1 MSSAFEPI
9 AVEAEYPAPRAEIA
23 SDTSLGWVR
32 RLLPLLW
39 SRWRLFAASLGTSV
53 CGALIGPCIP
63 VLVGYIIDHA
73 IYPPSGG
80 ERAPVGPFVA
90 LLAGLGVA
98 QLAFGYLSGV
108 LTSRTNQSIE
118 YDLRALVYAH
128 LSGLSFAFYD
138 RAQSGQ
144 LISRANSD
152 IRALQMFLAFAPRMS
167 IILLGFLFSLGIMLY
182 KSWIMALATMLT
194 VPLVYMIGLAMRS
207 RLFPNSWLIQSRNAD
222 IAGIVEENVSG
233 VRVVKSF
240 GAEQSQIRA
249 LSRAAERLRWAEI
262 LQVDVRARFAP
273 VLTALPGLSRALLL
287 AVGGW
292 LAIRGQTTI
301 GDLVMFNSF
310 ILRVQA
316 PFRMV
321 GFMMIMAQRAAAS
334 ALRIF
339 ELIDE
344 IPDVRD
350 VPGAVDLATPRG
362 EVEFRKVSFGYARGP
377 RVLSELDLHMKPGE
391 TVALVGRTG
400 SGKSTLVRLL
410 PRFYDVDGGEILVDG
425 RDVRSYTVKS
435 LRSHIGIVLDEPFL
449 FSDTVRNNIAYAR
462 PDAPIE
468 EVIEA
473 AISAG
478 AHEFIGQLE
487 SGYETLIGERG
498 YTLSGGQRQR
508 LAIAR
513 TLLANPKLLVLD
525 DATSSIDVQ
534 LEHQIHDAL
543 RQLMKGRTTLIIAH
557 RLSTIRLADRVVLL
571 SGGRIIADGR
581 HEELLASV
589 KEYAEILS
597 RADEPRT
604 PRSARAVARPARPAF
619 VRPSLDLGDAAGG
632 LDLPLPGG
640 IRLPGE

>member
-1 MSSAFEPI
+1 VSSAFEPI

-23 SDTSLGWVR
+23 PDKSLGWVR

-39 SRWRLFAASLGTSV
+39 SRRQLFAGSLGASV
-53 CGALIGPCIP
+53 FSALIGPSIIW
-63 VLVGYIIDHA
+63 VVGYTIDHA
-73 IYPPSGG
+73 IYPPAGG
-80 ERAPVGPFVA
+80 EREAVGPLVA
-90 LLAGLGVA
+90 ALAGLGLA
-98 QLAFGYLSGV
+98 QLFFGYLAGV

-167 IILLGFLFSLGIMLY
+167 IMVLSFTYSIAIMLY
-182 KSWIMALATMLT
+182 TNWIMALATMST
-194 VPLVYMIGLAMRS
+194 VPLVYVLGLAMRS
-207 RLFPNSWLIQSRNAD
+207 RLFPNSWLIQARNAD

-249 LSRAAERLRWAEI
+249 LSRAAARLRWAEI

-273 VLTALPGLSRALLL
+273 VLTALPGLSRVLLL
-287 AVGGW
+287 VVGGW
-292 LAIRGQTTI
+292 MTIRGQSTI
-301 GDLVMFNSF
+301 GELVMFNSF
-310 ILRVQA
+310 IARVQA
-316 PFRMV
+316 PFRMI
-321 GFMMIMAQRAAAS
+321 GFLMIMAQRAAAS
-334 ALRIF
+334 AVRIF

-350 VPGAVDLATPRG
+350 RADAVDLVEPRG
-362 EVEFRKVSFGYARGP
+362 EVEFRKVSFGYGRGP
-377 RVLSELDLHMKPGE
+377 SVLSELDLHVRPGE

-410 PRFYDVDGGEILVDG
+410 PRFYDVAGGEILVDG

-435 LRSHIGIVLDEPFL
+435 LRAHIGMVLDEPFL

-462 PDAPIE
+462 PDAAIDD
-468 EVIEA
+468 VIEA
-473 AISAG
+473 AMSAG
-478 AHEFIGQLE
+478 AHEFIQQLE
-487 SGYETLIGERG
+487 SGYDTLIGERG

-508 LAIAR
+508 IAIAR
-513 TLLANPKLLVLD
+513 TLLANPKILVLD

-543 RQLMKGRTTLIIAH
+543 RRLMKGRTTLIIAH

-571 SGGRIIADGR
+571 SGGRVIADGR
-581 HEELLASV
+581 HEDLLASV

-597 RADEPRT
+597 RADERRA
-604 PRSARAVARPARPAF
+604 PRSVRAAARPARPAF
-619 VRPSLDLGDAAGG
+619 ARPSLDLGEAGG
-632 LDLPLPGG
+632 LDLPGG
-640 IRLPGE
+640 IRMPGE